1 MFESIF
7 YPSWSGERFTPA
19 DEVFTDFAVPHVAE
33 CILGKTAF
41 LTPRFKHHAKAF
53 AVLQIRL
60 DLPTDSGEV
69 TAMQFDT
76 ILWEVHASPPQ
87 RSNVGCKISQVHFC
101 ICDWLKG
108 VLIVVC
114 TLSPLKAQKSPELF
128 RLR

>member
-33 CILGKTAF
+33 CILGKTAS
-41 LTPRFKHHAKAF
+41 LAPRFKHHAKAF

-87 RSNVGCKISQVHFC
+87 RSNAGCKISQVHFC
-101 ICDWLKG
+101 ICEWRREVGLY
-108 VLIVVC
+108 VRINVPV
-114 TLSPLKAQKSPELF
+114 
-128 RLR
+128 